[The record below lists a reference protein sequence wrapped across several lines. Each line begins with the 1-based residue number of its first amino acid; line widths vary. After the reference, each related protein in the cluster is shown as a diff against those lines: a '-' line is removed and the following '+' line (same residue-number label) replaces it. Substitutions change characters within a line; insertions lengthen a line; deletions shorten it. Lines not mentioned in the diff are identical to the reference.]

1 MFMRKCPR
9 GDRHLK
15 MGREGSGDAA
25 GETGRGASAGALG
38 FGAEVVLQYGSVLGH
53 HHWAFLSHTDPPP
66 PPAISLCIPAAL
78 ALGAQGIPEGL
89 KAAAGALPQG
99 EGAYIVVK
107 DRNNE

>member
-1 MFMRKCPR
+1 MFTRKCPG

-15 MGREGSGDAA
+15 RGREGSGEAV
-25 GETGRGASAGALG
+25 GETGQGASAGALG

-53 HHWAFLSHTDPPP
+53 HHWAFLFPSPPTPTRHQPLHT
-66 PPAISLCIPAAL
+66 AVL

-99 EGAYIVVK
+99 EGAYVLVK

>member
-1 MFMRKCPR
+1 
-9 GDRHLK
+9 
-15 MGREGSGDAA
+15 MGTKREKRVG
-25 GETGRGASAGALG
+25 GASAGALG

-53 HHWAFLSHTDPPP
+53 HHWAFLSHTH

-89 KAAAGALPQG
+89 KDAAGALPQG